1 MHSLYSKG
9 FVLIICNS
17 CRYLIFTLDKYVKQD
32 YSLVYFHY
40 GLSSKNKPSIAW
52 LWQAYKAFDRNYKK
66 NLKSLY
72 LVHPTSFLKIVSQV
86 FRPVISVKFGKKLNY
101 INTLKELAEHIPL
114 EHLDIP
120 TEVKE

>member
-1 MHSLYSKG
+1 MRNLYSVG
-9 FVLIICNS
+9 FCLKLCN
-17 CRYLIFTLDKYVKQD
+17 CRYLICTLDKYVKQD

-120 TEVKE
+120 AEVKE

>member
-1 MHSLYSKG
+1 M
-9 FVLIICNS
+9 
-17 CRYLIFTLDKYVKQD
+17 FTLNKYVEQD

-86 FRPVISVKFGKKLNY
+86 FRPVISVKFGRKLNY

-120 TEVKE
+120 PEVKE